1 MGGNLNAECKLKAV
15 CNSQLLR
22 SMTERRLP
30 DAKTLLLELL
40 HESYDKFAW
49 HGPNL
54 SQALRGVDARQAS
67 WRPPS
72 TGTALWTIREI
83 VLHVA
88 GVMQRD
94 GSSLLGTS
102 REAPLRVVNEE
113 EFPFAGVSSD
123 EEWQRDVEFL
133 RAAYEL
139 LRRAV
144 SEATP
149 ARLEKRAPSR
159 AYDREWTFLNVIYGV
174 ALHNVYHAAQI
185 VSLRRQQGTWTEWQP

>member
-1 MGGNLNAECKLKAV
+1 
-15 CNSQLLR
+15 
-22 SMTERRLP
+22 MTGERLP

-54 SQALRGVDARQAS
+54 TQALRGVDARQAI

-83 VLHVA
+83 VLHVT

-102 REAPLRVVNEE
+102 REAPLRVVNEK
-113 EFPFAGVSSD
+113 EFPLADVSGD
-123 EEWQRDVEFL
+123 EEWSRDVEFL
-133 RAAYEL
+133 RDAYQL

-144 SEATP
+144 SEASP
-149 ARLEKRAPSR
+149 ARLEERAPSR
-159 AYDREWTFLNVIYGV
+159 AYEREWTFLNVIYGV
-174 ALHNVYHAAQI
+174 AFHNVYHAAQI